1 MKGSSNSWWYAV
13 MSYKYKDLSPLSL
26 MPCFV
31 IIMYL
36 TLFII
41 INVYCIIIKWIKTI
55 VYYFFIINL
64 IVIRFDDSLEYIY
77 MILELNKKIKSGID
91 GIENGIDGI
100 DILVHIGIGI
110 GLLELELEL
119 ELGFCEKLE
128 LEL

>member
-1 MKGSSNSWWYAV
+1 
-13 MSYKYKDLSPLSL
+13 MSYKYEYTYKDLSPLSL

-41 INVYCIIIKWIKTI
+41 INVYCIIIQWIKTI

-91 GIENGIDGI
+91 GIENGIDRI
-100 DILVHIGIGI
+100 NKIVEIGIGI
-110 GLLELELEL
+110 GLLLKIGIGIEI
-119 ELGFCEKLE
+119 GFLWKIRIGNEEIK
-128 LEL
+128 